1 MAQQN
6 LSVNIREHSNSQSSL
21 KSEIDVLLKGIRKE
35 SKKRYAFWEEIMG
48 EKIASVAIPVK
59 NKKGILFIK
68 VQDATW
74 RFELSRRKSEIHTL
88 INEHL
93 KKNIIKDIVFI

>member
-1 MAQQN
+1 MAQRQI
-6 LSVNIREHSNSQSSL
+6 SVDIKKRSLSQSSL
-21 KSEIDVLLKGIRKE
+21 KDEIDVLLRGIKAE
-35 SKKRYAFWEEIMG
+35 SKKRYAFWEEVVG
-48 EKIASVAIPVK
+48 PRIAEVATPVK

-74 RFELSRRKSEIHTL
+74 RFELSRRKIELYRL

-93 KKNIIKDIVFI
+93 KKNVIKDIVFI